1 MRGGSAE
8 QVLAELDVAEQPA
21 EERGRLGGVERGE
34 EGRRVSVG

>member
-8 QVLAELDVAEQPA
+8 QVLAELDVAEQLA
-21 EERGRLGGVERGE
+21 EERGRMGGVDRGE

>member
-8 QVLAELDVAEQPA
+8 QVLAKLDVAEQLA
-21 EERGRLGGVERGE
+21 EERGRIGGVDRGE